1 MMRRARHLV
10 HDAETDVNLQ
20 LYQAE
25 FLESPGKAAVGYST
39 GSGEL
44 PLKKIEY
51 EGRVA
56 LVEGKLDAA
65 CARVTRGWGR
75 VLERAVDADAP
86 EAYKTPLACNMHGEG
101 RRGGAW
107 EGEGGGG
114 GAAADLRESWVCD
127 GKLGIG
133 EKATLADVDHSRRG
147 EGRVFVRYAGQAAGV
162 ERLGEGPG
170 LKGQMGAGVAVNGV
184 NKLGDADGGR

>member
-1 MMRRARHLV
+1 MRRARHLV

-114 GAAADLRESWVCD
+114 AQRLTFGKAGFVMANLASVRRLRLRTSTTADAAREGFS
-127 GKLGIG
+127 
-133 EKATLADVDHSRRG
+133 
-147 EGRVFVRYAGQAAGV
+147 
-162 ERLGEGPG
+162 
-170 LKGQMGAGVAVNGV
+170 
-184 NKLGDADGGR
+184 